1 MPKQHYG
8 WFKGVIGAQSYSNI
22 NRRRST
28 WGMPVMR
35 DGCKMRLRNLT
46 NILLQAIVYTFLLGS
61 IAIAQAQANLAPDG
75 TATQSS
81 TRPAGGAAIRAI
93 DGNIDGQFFN
103 NSVTHTGNDPQPW
116 WEVDLGNIAD
126 ITSINLYN
134 RTDCCANRATNYHVF
149 VSDVPFVG
157 TTVAASQ
164 AQLGVLDLFDPG
176 QIGRPTTRMVNRTGR
191 YVRVQK
197 AGGGNLS
204 LAEVQVFGSRSPE
217 IDITSSESGAVADGD
232 TDAQGTE
239 PAGTAKTVTYTV
251 DNTGTDTLTLTG
263 TPTVSG
269 ETNITGAVTV
279 TAPASLILAP
289 GASTTFTVTYTPT
302 IAGAFSF
309 DMDVASDDA
318 DEGTYDIAVSGTGN
332 APPTVVLTGPAGAI
346 GGPFTV
352 TATFSEPVTGLAL
365 ADFIVGNGTASGL
378 VMISPS
384 VYTLLITPTTQG
396 TAVTVSLPANIAM
409 DADSAMNE
417 ASNVLNIAS
426 GALTDAER
434 EEIRD
439 IIIQEAV
446 RTLRSELSAN
456 QRAVR
461 DARDRHAA
469 AQRCRALE
477 IALENGRTTL
487 EHLEDGCSAN
497 PVTRNNVPLSFNGT
511 LHATQDSTDIRGSFF
526 GQSGSQDRSRNRLV
540 FGEFDLTR
548 HEDGDV
554 TASFNGRVAWE
565 QLVSDDVLFG
575 YFLGATASQ
584 SDLAGNFSGSRLGYG
599 LTAGAYF
606 VDQLDT
612 NLFWDGFAAVSFGQN
627 NLDLGNGTV
636 NVGSDY
642 ATTSLQL
649 GLAVSGI
656 KEYDRFELRP
666 ELSIAYGYTQIGDV
680 DLTVSTAASSLN
692 DVVSAGNVSL
702 GTISFTPEFIF
713 PLSPNGQMYD
723 YSEFRVMPS
732 LTCEYIKTTTSN
744 SDCGGGL
751 ELGWSAS
758 SDDGLRKFSA
768 RISREVIGGSTRDSL
783 GLQFQ
788 SEF

>member
-1 MPKQHYG
+1 M
-8 WFKGVIGAQSYSNI
+8 
-22 NRRRST
+22 
-28 WGMPVMR
+28 
-35 DGCKMRLRNLT
+35 
-46 NILLQAIVYTFLLGS
+46 
-61 IAIAQAQANLAPDG
+61 
-75 TATQSS
+75 
-81 TRPAGGAAIRAI
+81 
-93 DGNIDGQFFN
+93 
-103 NSVTHTGNDPQPW
+103 
-116 WEVDLGNIAD
+116 
-126 ITSINLYN
+126 
-134 RTDCCANRATNYHVF
+134 
-149 VSDVPFVG
+149 
-157 TTVAASQ
+157 
-164 AQLGVLDLFDPG
+164 
-176 QIGRPTTRMVNRTGR
+176 
-191 YVRVQK
+191 
-197 AGGGNLS
+197 
-204 LAEVQVFGSRSPE
+204 
-217 IDITSSESGAVADGD
+217 
-232 TDAQGTE
+232 
-239 PAGTAKTVTYTV
+239 TYTV

>member
-1 MPKQHYG
+1 
-8 WFKGVIGAQSYSNI
+8 
-22 NRRRST
+22 
-28 WGMPVMR
+28 
-35 DGCKMRLRNLT
+35 
-46 NILLQAIVYTFLLGS
+46 
-61 IAIAQAQANLAPDG
+61 
-75 TATQSS
+75 
-81 TRPAGGAAIRAI
+81 
-93 DGNIDGQFFN
+93 
-103 NSVTHTGNDPQPW
+103 
-116 WEVDLGNIAD
+116 
-126 ITSINLYN
+126 
-134 RTDCCANRATNYHVF
+134 
-149 VSDVPFVG
+149 
-157 TTVAASQ
+157 
-164 AQLGVLDLFDPG
+164 
-176 QIGRPTTRMVNRTGR
+176 
-191 YVRVQK
+191 
-197 AGGGNLS
+197 
-204 LAEVQVFGSRSPE
+204 
-217 IDITSSESGAVADGD
+217 
-232 TDAQGTE
+232 
-239 PAGTAKTVTYTV
+239 
-251 DNTGTDTLTLTG
+251 
-263 TPTVSG
+263 
-269 ETNITGAVTV
+269 
-279 TAPASLILAP
+279 
-289 GASTTFTVTYTPT
+289 VTYTPT

>member
-103 NSVTHTGNDPQPW
+103 NSVTHTRNDPQPW

>member
-1 MPKQHYG
+1 M
-8 WFKGVIGAQSYSNI
+8 
-22 NRRRST
+22 
-28 WGMPVMR
+28 
-35 DGCKMRLRNLT
+35 
-46 NILLQAIVYTFLLGS
+46 
-61 IAIAQAQANLAPDG
+61 
-75 TATQSS
+75 
-81 TRPAGGAAIRAI
+81 
-93 DGNIDGQFFN
+93 
-103 NSVTHTGNDPQPW
+103 
-116 WEVDLGNIAD
+116 
-126 ITSINLYN
+126 
-134 RTDCCANRATNYHVF
+134 
-149 VSDVPFVG
+149 
-157 TTVAASQ
+157 
-164 AQLGVLDLFDPG
+164 
-176 QIGRPTTRMVNRTGR
+176 
-191 YVRVQK
+191 
-197 AGGGNLS
+197 
-204 LAEVQVFGSRSPE
+204 
-217 IDITSSESGAVADGD
+217 
-232 TDAQGTE
+232 
-239 PAGTAKTVTYTV
+239 
-251 DNTGTDTLTLTG
+251 
-263 TPTVSG
+263 
-269 ETNITGAVTV
+269 
-279 TAPASLILAP
+279 
-289 GASTTFTVTYTPT
+289 
-302 IAGAFSF
+302 
-309 DMDVASDDA
+309 
-318 DEGTYDIAVSGTGN
+318 
-332 APPTVVLTGPAGAI
+332 
-346 GGPFTV
+346 
-352 TATFSEPVTGLAL
+352 
-365 ADFIVGNGTASGL
+365 
-378 VMISPS
+378 
-384 VYTLLITPTTQG
+384 
-396 TAVTVSLPANIAM
+396 TVSLPANIAM